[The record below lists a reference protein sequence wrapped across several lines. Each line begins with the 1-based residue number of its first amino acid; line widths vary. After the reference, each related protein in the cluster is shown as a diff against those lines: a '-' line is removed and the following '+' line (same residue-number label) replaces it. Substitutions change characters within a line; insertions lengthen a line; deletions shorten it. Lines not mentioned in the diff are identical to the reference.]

1 MPKFLVRHRATVD
14 MDGIA
19 DYIADSNP
27 KMAIAFYDEAQTIF
41 KLLGDAPEL
50 GSKIDLIPPLEIR
63 MFPMGKFKSY
73 LVFYI
78 VEKGMPNI
86 IRVIHG
92 RRDIEALFDD
102 DMTLSD

>member
-1 MPKFLVRHRATVD
+1 V
-14 MDGIA
+14 
-19 DYIADSNP
+19 
-27 KMAIAFYDEAQTIF
+27 
-41 KLLGDAPEL
+41 L

-73 LVFYI
+73 LVFYT
-78 VEKGMPNI
+78 VEKGVPNI

-102 DMTLSD
+102 DMPLSD